1 MSIAEAREKEEVL
14 VSTDGPVG
22 IFTISRRHALNALS
36 YTVVDKVVRALEGFD
51 RDESVRCMVLTGG
64 AKIFAAGADIKELEP
79 DTGVGMTRHRSMER
93 MEDMRRVA
101 KPIVAAV
108 SGYALGGGCELAMS
122 CDVIVASE
130 TAAFGQPEVNLG
142 VIPGYGGTQRL
153 TRAVGRALAMDMLL
167 TGRRLSAQEALAHG
181 LVSRVYPVETF
192 LDEAVAL
199 AKEISKKGPLAIR
212 MCKDAANKAEDL
224 SLEQGLAYERQLFY
238 LIFSSEDQKEGM
250 KAFREKREPSFKGN

>member
-22 IFTISRRHALNALS
+22 IVTINRRHTLNALS
-36 YTVVDKVVRALEGFD
+36 YTVVDKIVRALEAFD
-51 RDESVRCMVLTGG
+51 RDESIRCMVLTGG
-64 AKIFAAGADIKELEP
+64 AKVFAAGADIKELEP
-79 DTGVGMTRHRSMER
+79 DTGVGMSRHRSMER
-93 MEDMRRVA
+93 MEGLRRIA
-101 KPIVAAV
+101 KPVIAAV
-108 SGYALGGGCELAMS
+108 SGYALGGGCELAMA

-153 TRAVGRALAMDMLL
+153 TRAVGKACAMDMLL
-167 TGRRLSAQEALAHG
+167 TGRRLNAQEALARG
-181 LVSRVYPVETF
+181 LVSRVVPVENF
-192 LDEAVAL
+192 MDEAVAL
-199 AKEISKKGPLAIR
+199 AREIAKKGPLAIR
-212 MCKDAANKAEDL
+212 MCKDAVSKAEDL

-250 KAFREKREPSFKGN
+250 RAFREKREPSFKGS